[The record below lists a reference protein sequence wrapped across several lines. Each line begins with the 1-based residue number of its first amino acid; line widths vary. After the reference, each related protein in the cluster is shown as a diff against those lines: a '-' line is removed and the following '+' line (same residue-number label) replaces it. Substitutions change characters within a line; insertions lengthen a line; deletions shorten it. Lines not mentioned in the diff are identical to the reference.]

1 MSGGQR
7 VTNEVREPVPDYAVM
22 DEHEDEPQQDSIYL
36 SIIGRCQQ
44 KVCSITYR
52 LAPALTSNEEKKTNP
67 VANTKI
73 EHELLILEESL
84 DEIISRLVI

>member
-7 VTNEVREPVPDYAVM
+7 LIKEDRELVPGY
-22 DEHEDEPQQDSIYL
+22 HEDEPQQDSIYL
-36 SIIGRCQQ
+36 SIISRLQQ

-52 LAPALTSNEEKKTNP
+52 LAPALTGGEDIKQSNP
-67 VANTKI
+67 VSNTKI

>member
-7 VTNEVREPVPDYAVM
+7 GIKEIEVPYEHSGDTEP
-22 DEHEDEPQQDSIYL
+22 EQQDSIYL
-36 SIIGRCQQ
+36 SIINRLQQ

-52 LAPALTSNEEKKTNP
+52 LSPALTSGEEEKTNP
-67 VANTKI
+67 LLAVASTKI
-73 EHELLILEESL
+73 EQELLTLDKSL

>member
-7 VTNEVREPVPDYAVM
+7 GIKEIEVPYEHSGDTEP
-22 DEHEDEPQQDSIYL
+22 EQQDSIYL
-36 SIIGRCQQ
+36 SIINRLQQ

-52 LAPALTSNEEKKTNP
+52 LSPALTSGEDIKQSNP
-67 VANTKI
+67 VSGTKI
-73 EHELLILEESL
+73 EHELLTLEESI

>member
-7 VTNEVREPVPDYAVM
+7 VTNEVRKPVLDYEASEPK
-22 DEHEDEPQQDSIYL
+22 QDSIYL

-52 LAPALTSNEEKKTNP
+52 LAPALTGSEDEAKPNP

-73 EHELLILEESL
+73 EHELLVLEENL